1 MAKTDTLNIRIEP
14 NLKEQAEETLNYLG
28 LTMSE
33 AVTLF
38 FKQVVINDGIPFEIK
53 KPKHNRKLKKAM
65 KEADKLTEKLEK
77 HPEQVKVYNDF
88 NELWEDLKD

>member
-14 NLKEQAEETLNYLG
+14 DLKEQAEKTLNYLG

-38 FKQVVINDGIPFEIK
+38 FKQVVINDGIPFEIR
-53 KPKHNRKLKKAM
+53 KPKYKRKTLKAM
-65 KEADKLTEKLEK
+65 KEAERLVKNYKK
-77 HPEQVKVYNDF
+77 NPGKVKVYNDF
-88 NELWEDLKD
+88 EELWEDLEN

>member
-1 MAKTDTLNIRIEP
+1 MSKSDTLNIRIEP
-14 NLKEQAEETLNYLG
+14 NLKQQAEETLNYLG

-53 KPKHNRKLKKAM
+53 KPKYNRKTLKAM
-65 KEADKLTEKLEK
+65 KEAEKIMK
-77 HPEQVKVYNDF
+77 HPEKYKQYSDF
-88 NELWEDLKD
+88 NESWEDLDN